1 MLRFKARRRQSPALK
16 PQGELTASE
25 RRVIRMLD
33 AAMQAVARQ
42 AQSQLTRIA
51 DAVAHKP
58 DAAVADLV
66 TVDPWYEMQRELEAE
81 LLGELLD
88 AGSRVQL
95 PAIQKA
101 TLNFAFDRDRP
112 ESAAWARAESANLVR
127 EITDGQRQAIRD
139 VIVFGQEQG
148 LSPQDTAR
156 RIQQTVG
163 LTSQQAGWVSNFH
176 TRQVSAGIASG
187 LSLEQA
193 VSAAN
198 GATARYQQQIH
209 RYRAMTIARTE
220 IMRANSQGR
229 QQAWGQGLQG
239 GWISPTAQKEW
250 IAEMDACE
258 ICAPVNGTRVG
269 VNALFP
275 IGEPPA
281 HPNCRCDVL
290 LIPDPVPTDLS
301 GLSGAQLDSMIGDL
315 LSGDLLPTVP
325 TPGAQPALTQTVDDI
340 AQFPG
345 ALRDFTY
352 FSDDGYR
359 RLGQIADEFAE
370 SSRERWVPD
379 NPFSAYKNEDTMLK
393 AILDDQGFSGKG
405 TIVDDDTFDALRAN
419 DDFTYLG
426 RGMSGES
433 ADEVAKYTDALIDG
447 ELYAG
452 RGMFGNGTYM
462 TDFEDTLKYFAT
474 KDVSGEDMPFGAIVD
489 TLLKPNAKVI
499 DFKDAYTAMQDDVR
513 RMYGDI
519 GVPARLG
526 GQSSNT
532 RTADVIDDVGAWA
545 AAKGY
550 DAVRIPD
557 PYINHTQL
565 KGVTYWNVLNRQAL
579 VFRRNTRG
587 AG

>member
-58 DAAVADLV
+58 EGAVADLV
-66 TVDPWYEMQRELEAE
+66 TVDPWYEMQGKLEAE
-81 LLGELLD
+81 LLAEYLD

-101 TLNFAFDRDRP
+101 TLNFAFDRTRP
-112 ESAAWARAESANLVR
+112 ESAAWARTESANLVR
-127 EITDGQRQAIRD
+127 EITEGQRQAIRD

-148 LSPQDTAR
+148 LSPVDTAR

-176 TRQVSAGIASG
+176 TRQVTAGIASG

-193 VSAAN
+193 VAAAN

-229 QQAWGQGLQG
+229 QAAWGQGLQG

-258 ICAPVNGTRVG
+258 ICAPINGTRVG

-325 TPGAQPALTQTVDDI
+325 TPGAQTLIPMQTSPTRALLPPSGATRVGQTYGRIIGEDEWLDGLTD
-340 AQFPG
+340 AQRA
-345 ALRDFTY
+345 ALRDYTGKSGD
-352 FSDDGYR
+352 FS
-359 RLGQIADEFAE
+359 ADEL
-370 SSRERWVPD
+370 
-379 NPFSAYKNEDTMLK
+379 NY
-393 AILDDQGFSGKG
+393 
-405 TIVDDDTFDALRAN
+405 ALRRGDLTPDQAQRVDAI
-419 DDFTYLG
+419 DDAVRRAVDAGLIPPDEALLYRGQSLEITGRPTLMMTEDDIRQAVYELAMERYPVGSEVNLG
-426 RGMSGES
+426 RGSFVS
-433 ADEVAKYTDALIDG
+433 TSTDVTPALDASVTSKSPGIV
-447 ELYAG
+447 
-452 RGMFGNGTYM
+452 
-462 TDFEDTLKYFAT
+462 FEIL
-474 KDVSGEDMPFGAIVD
+474 P
-489 TLLKPNAKVI
+489 
-499 DFKDAYTAMQDDVR
+499 
-513 RMYGDI
+513 
-519 GVPARLG
+519 
-526 GQSSNT
+526 
-532 RTADVIDDVGAWA
+532 
-545 AAKGY
+545 
-550 DAVRIPD
+550 
-557 PYINHTQL
+557 
-565 KGVTYWNVLNRQAL
+565 
-579 VFRRNTRG
+579 TRG
-587 AG
+587 APMQSVTRYDDEYEFLLGRDQRFRVVSVQRDQEFLDSGMASRPRTVVQLEPIY